1 MEYPTF
7 HQFDVNDTCKLYNKM
22 KNIKTALDG
31 VETYLKNTNY
41 DESEPNSC
49 SFVSTNINPQ
59 KTYFATQESQFST
72 SKMRLNK
79 LDWRSIFIVNP
90 LPETHMQYVIDQ
102 LEQYVGKVSRA
113 EYVWAINE
121 QQVILFVKFK
131 YWYDTTFNRVFR
143 SELIITQEKNRHSYA
158 KDTVDLHMD
167 YNKYTFKVL
176 LCKRCSNEDTN
187 TADI

>member
-1 MEYPTF
+1 
-7 HQFDVNDTCKLYNKM
+7 
-22 KNIKTALDG
+22 
-31 VETYLKNTNY
+31 
-41 DESEPNSC
+41 
-49 SFVSTNINPQ
+49 
-59 KTYFATQESQFST
+59 
-72 SKMRLNK
+72 MRLNK

-90 LPETHMQYVIDQ
+90 LPETHIQYVIDQ

>member
-7 HQFDVNDTCKLYNKM
+7 HRFDVNDTCGLYNKM

-59 KTYFATQESQFST
+59 KTYFATQESDVST
-72 SKMRLNK
+72 SKIKLNN
-79 LDWRSIFIVNP
+79 LEWRSIFIINP
-90 LPETHMQYVIDQ
+90 LPEMHIQYIIDQ
-102 LEQYVGKVSRA
+102 LEQYVGKVSRS
-113 EYVWAINE
+113 EYIWAINE

-176 LCKRCSNEDTN
+176 LCKRKSNEDTN
-187 TADI
+187 TDDG